1 MRFFYTERNKM
12 LVEFKFSNF
21 RSFKEEA
28 VFSMEPLSQ
37 NGSNPNTINTNLK
50 KVPQLYRTAGI
61 FGANASGK
69 SNIMVAFGFL
79 QFLVKQS
86 AKSVVGDKFPSEFYA
101 FADNASDKPITLDIQ
116 FIVEDNLY
124 EYSVSIL
131 HNIVQTE
138 NLYYYPISSE
148 GSAKPNRIF
157 ERSNINGKIEF
168 EKSKGILQSWS
179 NETLD
184 NRLFLSEIVNN
195 RKCTVKE
202 ILDAYNWIT
211 QTLSIRNTH
220 SMNDS
225 FSLTK
230 ILEGNGA
237 DIVKLMK
244 KADLG
249 LEDISVTETSV
260 EEIIAQKENLNDKAK
275 LNLLSLLTRGKRKA
289 LEAKSFHKT
298 EDGEIKSF
306 DFNNME
312 SLGTKRFLALSG
324 YLLEAI
330 KQGKVFIVDELDDSL
345 HPYLVKNLISLF
357 NDPNINTNNAQLIFM
372 SHAHYLMD
380 GEHLSRD
387 QIWLTS
393 KELNKGFYSDLYSL
407 SDFKNLNR
415 KNAAF
420 YNAYMEGI
428 YGAVPF
434 WERDNG

>member
-1 MRFFYTERNKM
+1 M

-28 VFSMEPLSQ
+28 NFSMEPLSQ
-37 NGSNPNTINTNLK
+37 NGSNPNTIITNLK
-50 KVPQLYRTAGI
+50 KVPQLYRTSGI

-69 SNIMVAFGFL
+69 SNIVLALTFL
-79 QFLVKQS
+79 KFLVEQS
-86 AKSVVGDKFPSEFYA
+86 AKSVVGDEFPQEFYA
-101 FADNASDKPITLDIQ
+101 FSDASSDKPISLGIQ
-116 FIVEDNLY
+116 FIVESNLF
-124 EYSVSIL
+124 EYNVSVL
-131 HNIVQTE
+131 KNIVQKE
-138 NLYYYPISSE
+138 SLYYYPISIE
-148 GSAKPNRIF
+148 GSAKQNRVF

-202 ILDAYNWIT
+202 VLDVYNWIT
-211 QTLSIRNTH
+211 QTLSIKDTRR
-220 SMNDS
+220 MNDS

-230 ILEGNGA
+230 ILEGDGA

-244 KADLG
+244 TADLG
-249 LEDISVTETSV
+249 LEDISVKETPI
-260 EEIIAQKENLNDKAK
+260 EEIVAEKEKIKDKLKATLLNI
-275 LNLLSLLTRGKRKA
+275 LTNGKGKA
-289 LEAKSFHKT
+289 LEAKSFHRT
-298 EDGEIKSF
+298 EDGQIKSF
-306 DFNNME
+306 DFNSME
-312 SLGTKRFLALSG
+312 SLGTKRFLTLSG
-324 YLLEAI
+324 YLLDAL
-330 KQGKVFIVDELDDSL
+330 KKGKVFVVDELDDSL

-357 NDPNINTNNAQLIFM
+357 NDPNVNKNKAQLIFM

-434 WERDNG
+434 WEKNNG

>member
-1 MRFFYTERNKM
+1 M

-28 VFSMEPLSQ
+28 NFSMEPLSQ
-37 NGSNPNTINTNLK
+37 NGSNPNTIITNLK

-69 SNIMVAFGFL
+69 SNIVLALTFL
-79 QFLVKQS
+79 KFLVEQS
-86 AKSVVGDKFPSEFYA
+86 AKSVVGDEFPQEFYA
-101 FADNASDKPITLDIQ
+101 FSDASSDKPISLGIQ
-116 FIVEDNLY
+116 FIVESNLF
-124 EYSVSIL
+124 EYNVSVL
-131 HNIVQTE
+131 KNIVQKE
-138 NLYYYPISSE
+138 SLYYYPISIE
-148 GSAKPNRIF
+148 GSAKQNRVF

-202 ILDAYNWIT
+202 VLDVYNWIT
-211 QTLSIRNTH
+211 QTLSIKDTRR
-220 SMNDS
+220 MNDS

-230 ILEGNGA
+230 ILEGDGA

-244 KADLG
+244 TADLG
-249 LEDISVTETSV
+249 LEDISVKETPI
-260 EEIIAQKENLNDKAK
+260 EEIVAEKEKIKDKLKATLLNI
-275 LNLLSLLTRGKRKA
+275 LTNGKGKA
-289 LEAKSFHKT
+289 LEAKSFHRT
-298 EDGEIKSF
+298 EDGQIKSF
-306 DFNNME
+306 DFNSME
-312 SLGTKRFLALSG
+312 SLGTKRFLTLSG
-324 YLLEAI
+324 YLLDAL
-330 KQGKVFIVDELDDSL
+330 KKGKVFVVDELDDSL

-357 NDPNINTNNAQLIFM
+357 NDPNVNKNKAQLIFM

-434 WERDNG
+434 WEKNNG